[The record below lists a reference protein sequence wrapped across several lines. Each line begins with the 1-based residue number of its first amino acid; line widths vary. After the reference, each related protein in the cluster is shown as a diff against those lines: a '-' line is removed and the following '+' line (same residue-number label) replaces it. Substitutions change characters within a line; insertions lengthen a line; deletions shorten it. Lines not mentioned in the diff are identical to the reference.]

1 MESLQRLR
9 VVVNN
14 PNKSFIIGGA
24 MLLIQGALSIAFSRL
39 ETSGVD
45 MIELVNQGKLMCCL
59 AVLQL
64 IIGSICLYIT
74 IDFRS
79 YIPHLAYCLWNAF
92 VIKVVL
98 QHSNEIFEYVEEWM
112 TKTLYVAQLLLNIT
126 GVMVLQLYH
135 QYVAFYTGSR

>member
-1 MESLQRLR
+1 
-9 VVVNN
+9 
-14 PNKSFIIGGA
+14 

-79 YIPHLAYCLWNAF
+79 YMPHLAY
-92 VIKVVL
+92 V
-98 QHSNEIFEYVEEWM
+98 SNYSQPFE
-112 TKTLYVAQLLLNIT
+112 LLIIIQT
-126 GVMVLQLYH
+126 SH
-135 QYVAFYTGSR
+135 ISEDSGSHISYCRSPGDI